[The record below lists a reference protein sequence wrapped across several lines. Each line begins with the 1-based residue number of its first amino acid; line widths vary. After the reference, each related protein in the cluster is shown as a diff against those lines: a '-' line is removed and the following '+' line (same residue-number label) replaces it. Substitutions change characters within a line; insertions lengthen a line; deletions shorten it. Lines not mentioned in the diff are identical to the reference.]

1 MRIVENNAPVKRE
14 KCWNCNS
21 ILELNL
27 TDYDTSE
34 EHFENVSTFD
44 GSFHFVLKTYFV
56 CPCCNKKNYCAVT
69 IDGEKSD
76 LKYFNR

>member
-1 MRIVENNAPVKRE
+1 MRIVKNNAPVKRE

-27 TDYDTSE
+27 TDYDTD
-34 EHFENVSTFD
+34 EHFESDSTSYD
-44 GSFHFVLKTYFV
+44 GNFHSSFMTYFV

-69 IDGEKSD
+69 IDGEKAD

>member
-34 EHFENVSTFD
+34 EHFETVSTFD
-44 GSFHFVLKTYFV
+44 GSFHSVLKTYFV
-56 CPCCNKKNYCAVT
+56 LVAARKITLQLLLMGKKLTLNIST
-69 IDGEKSD
+69 D
-76 LKYFNR
+76 N

>member
-27 TDYDTSE
+27 TD
-34 EHFENVSTFD
+34 
-44 GSFHFVLKTYFV
+44 
-56 CPCCNKKNYCAVT
+56 
-69 IDGEKSD
+69 DGEKAD

>member
-34 EHFENVSTFD
+34 EHFET
-44 GSFHFVLKTYFV
+44 V
-56 CPCCNKKNYCAVT
+56 CPCCRKKNYIAVT
-69 IDGEKSD
+69 IDGEKAD